1 MASRKTSTETVSPV
15 EAFVA
20 LQTFEATEADPVS
33 NGDLADDQ
41 KWDHTATFKAMEILA
56 DAELVDSHGR
66 GLTTEW
72 FIIAP
77 DVTAENAENVA
88 QEALKD
94 FTPPKPVKATKAQQN
109 KAEKDAEARERLEY
123 ATRAA
128 ESQDGVMSQ
137 AQHEWSTEALKDL
150 DTMAK
155 GEPPVIIQDVP
166 PLTDKVDTTSFSLSV
181 DAPKTDIA
189 IRALADKLK
198 SLTLPDKG
206 LDQFVD
212 SETGDMVY
220 ESAIE
225 KNGLKL
231 DEPDSVP
238 EVPAG
243 VNANVWDLAHT
254 AITQT
259 ARDYW
264 LRAAAAD
271 ALLYEENKGV
281 VVLGAPL

>member
-41 KWDHTATFKAMEILA
+41 KWGHTATFKALEILA

-72 FIIAP
+72 FILTP
-77 DVTAENAENVA
+77 DVTAENAESIA
-88 QEALKD
+88 QEALKG
-94 FTPPKPVKATKAQQN
+94 FTPPKPVQATKAKQS
-109 KAEKDAEARERLEY
+109 KAEKDAEYAERTKYNAAVSASQEPGSQHLHPMKNARP
-123 ATRAA
+123 A
-128 ESQDGVMSQ
+128 ETPVIAEDGSKVTVPVDFDDPSKGRR
-137 AQHEWSTEALKDL
+137 EL
-150 DTMAK
+150 DASK
-155 GEPPVIIQDVP
+155 GEKLLSEDVF
-166 PLTDKVDTTSFSLSV
+166 TVKVTP
-181 DAPKTDIA
+181 AA
-189 IRALADKLK
+189 
-198 SLTLPDKG
+198 LPDKG
-206 LDQFVD
+206 LDQFID
-212 SETGDMVY
+212 GETGDMVY

-231 DEPDSVP
+231 DEPS
-238 EVPAG
+238 EVLPCPAG
-243 VNANVWDLAHT
+243 VNANVWDLANT

-264 LRAAAAD
+264 AKIAKQDAEEYAA
-271 ALLYEENKGV
+271 NN
-281 VVLGAPL
+281 GAPAPF

>member
-56 DAELVDSHGR
+56 DAELVDSQGR

-72 FIIAP
+72 FILTP
-77 DVTAENAENVA
+77 DVTAENAESIA
-88 QEALKD
+88 QEALKG
-94 FTPPKPVKATKAQQN
+94 FTPPKPVAATKADQERTEGVQRIMS
-109 KAEKDAEARERLEY
+109 KVEAKKVKDAEARERLEY
-123 ATRAA
+123 AVRAA
-128 ESQDGVMSQ
+128 ESQDGVISQ
-137 AQHEWSTEALKDL
+137 APEFTAETLELPTHLEGSGNVNEEW
-150 DTMAK
+150 
-155 GEPPVIIQDVP
+155 V
-166 PLTDKVDTTSFSLSV
+166 SLSV
-181 DAPKTDIA
+181 DAPKVA
-189 IRALADKLK
+189 AAVEALIEKLK
-198 SLTLPDKG
+198 TLPDKG

-212 SETGDMVY
+212 AETGDMVY
-220 ESAIE
+220 ESSIE

-231 DEPDSVP
+231 DEPS
-238 EVPAG
+238 EVLPCPAG
-243 VNANVWDLAHT
+243 VNANVWDLANT

-264 LRAAAAD
+264 AKIAKQDAEEYAA
-271 ALLYEENKGV
+271 NN
-281 VVLGAPL
+281 GAPAPF